1 MAMEKCFIKMEIT
14 IEENGLT
21 EKDKGEA
28 FRFIIKLES
37 DIKDS
42 GKAIYQTDKENY
54 SLKTSLI
61 MWENLKTIKSTERG
75 SFIMRNKV

>member
-28 FRFIIKLES
+28 FRCIIKLES

-42 GKAIYQTDKENY
+42 GKAIYQTGKENY
-54 SLKTSLI
+54 FLKISLI
-61 MWENLKTIKSTERG
+61 M
-75 SFIMRNKV
+75 